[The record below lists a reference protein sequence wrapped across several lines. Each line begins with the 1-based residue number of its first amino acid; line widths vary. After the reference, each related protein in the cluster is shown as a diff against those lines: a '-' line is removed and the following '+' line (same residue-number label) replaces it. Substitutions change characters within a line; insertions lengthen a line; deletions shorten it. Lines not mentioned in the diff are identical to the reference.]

1 MATTGTEP
9 NGAAAIRQVV
19 VGIDGSPASH
29 KALEWA
35 ASEAARSGA
44 VLEGHTSFEPG
55 YVFISR
61 DEVEMTMKK
70 IVDQAAAVVANIAPG
85 VTFQGVTHDGF
96 AAKDLID
103 ASKEADLLVVGSRGL
118 GGFRGLLLGSVSQQ
132 CALHAH
138 CPVVVVRSLEGQ
150 EQLDTSAS

>member
-1 MATTGTEP
+1 MTTTARERDST
-9 NGAAAIRQVV
+9 AAIHQVV
-19 VGIDGSPASH
+19 VGIDGSPASER
-29 KALEWA
+29 ALEWA
-35 ASEAARSGA
+35 AAEAARSGA

-61 DEVEMTMKK
+61 DEVELAMKK
-70 IVDQAAAVVANIAPG
+70 VVDQAAAVVANIAPG
-85 VTFQGVTHDGF
+85 VTFKGVAHDGF

-132 CALHAH
+132 CALHSH
-138 CPVVVVRSLEGQ
+138 CPVVIVRSLEAQ
-150 EQLDTSAS
+150 QQARDQP